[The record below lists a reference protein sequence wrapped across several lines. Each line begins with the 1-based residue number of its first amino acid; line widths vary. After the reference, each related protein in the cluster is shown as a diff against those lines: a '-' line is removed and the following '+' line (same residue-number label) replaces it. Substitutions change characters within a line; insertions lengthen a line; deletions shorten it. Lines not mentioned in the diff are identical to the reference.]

1 MEQKIP
7 VTSNDVNK
15 RLDLFICE
23 KVPEWISR
31 TFIQKSIK
39 DGQILVNSEPK
50 KPGYRLRQDDVIV
63 LELPEKPAPHEV
75 TPQDIPLD
83 IVYEDHDIIVINK
96 EAGMVVHPSGNCLK
110 DTMVNALL
118 FHCPEIQRDKN
129 DIRPGIVHRLDKD
142 TSGLIVVAKNEA
154 SFAGL
159 SDQFRDRTIR
169 KSYLALVKGQLI
181 ENEGSIDAPIGRH
194 PQIRIKMAVVVDGK
208 PSLTEFKVLR
218 RFGSAATLVSV
229 VLKTGRTHQIRV
241 HFSYLGFPLM
251 GDEVYGRAN
260 EDRKYDIFRQMLHA
274 YRLEL
279 IHPATGRKMIFTAP
293 LADDFCIGIK
303 NVYRMVE

>member
-7 VTSNDVNK
+7 VTLNDVNE
-15 RLDLFICE
+15 RLDLFICG

-50 KPGYRLRQDDVIV
+50 KPGYRVRQDDVIV
-63 LELPEKPAPHEV
+63 LELPEKPAPHEAV
-75 TPQDIPLD
+75 PQDIPLD
-83 IVYEDHDIIVINK
+83 IIYEDHDIIVINK
-96 EAGMVVHPSGNCLK
+96 EAGMVVHPSGNCMK

-118 FHCPEIQRDKN
+118 FHCPEIQRDKK

-154 SFAGL
+154 SFTAL
-159 SDQFRDRTIR
+159 SDQFRNRIVK
-169 KSYLALVKGQLI
+169 KSYFALVKGKI
-181 ENEGSIDAPIGRH
+181 PENEGTINAPIGRH
-194 PQIRIKMAVVVDGK
+194 PQIRIKMAVVDGGK
-208 PSLTEFKVLR
+208 PAVTEFKVLR
-218 RFGSAATLVSV
+218 RFGSVATLVSV

-241 HFSYLGFPLM
+241 HFNYLGFPLM

-274 YRLEL
+274 YRLEV
-279 IHPATGRKMIFTAP
+279 IHPATGSKMTFTAP
-293 LADDFCIGIK
+293 LAEDIGLAIK
-303 NVYRMVE
+303 NVYRMVK